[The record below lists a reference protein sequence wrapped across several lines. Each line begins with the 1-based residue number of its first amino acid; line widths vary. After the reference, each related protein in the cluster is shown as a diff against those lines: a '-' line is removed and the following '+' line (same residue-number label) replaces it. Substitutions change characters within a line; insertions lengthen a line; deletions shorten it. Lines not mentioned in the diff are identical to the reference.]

1 MRTPV
6 VIVVHVGL
14 KDAAQMP
21 LVEHDDL
28 IETLTPDTANDSF
41 RIWVVP
47 RAVRRN
53 LDRFHPQMLDA
64 LLECGAVD
72 RVPIP

>member
-1 MRTPV
+1 
-6 VIVVHVGL
+6 
-14 KDAAQMP
+14 MP

-28 IETLTPDTANDSF
+28 VETLTPDTANDSF
-41 RIWVVP
+41 RIRVLP
-47 RAVRRN
+47 RAVRSN
-53 LDRFHPQMLDA
+53 LNLFHTHMLDA